1 MPFRPNVFCFFLLSI
16 AIASCG
22 SDSGSAP
29 PDGASQ
35 PTSVVRNSVLN
46 VPPCDAP
53 CWQGIKIGDVT
64 SVEDVTK
71 VINALPNVDTP
82 WQPILGTVSW
92 HWKWAKHS
100 GPNSIYLYIGTVE
113 SISLYFDSD
122 VSVAEIVE
130 KYGKPVAIRLSEAA
144 LPEESHALLLM
155 YYPTRGI
162 TFVAYVTPRTA
173 PELTPTTN
181 VVEVRYSMPQSI
193 EAWKTSEYQ
202 KDLQPWPEYGK
213 LTFPSR

>member
-1 MPFRPNVFCFFLLSI
+1 MQPPNLLIRYSQWI
-16 AIASCG
+16 GILAVSCLLT
-22 SDSGSAP
+22 AC
-29 PDGASQ
+29 Q
-35 PTSVVRNSVLN
+35 PTSIVRDSVLN
-46 VPPCDAP
+46 DPPCDVP

-71 VINALPNVDTP
+71 VITALPNVGTL
-82 WQPILGTVSW
+82 WQPISGTVSW
-92 HWKWAKHS
+92 HWKSAEHS

-113 SISLYFDSD
+113 SIGLYFDSD

-144 LPEESHALLLM
+144 LPEEPHAVLLM

-162 TFVAYVTPRTA
+162 TFVVYVSPRTA
-173 PELTPTTN
+173 PELTPTTT

-193 EAWKTSEYQ
+193 EEWKISEYQ

-213 LTFPSR
+213 LSMPSQ